1 MPLQMPLALSDVP
14 QLPNPNL
21 NPPLI
26 AESGDPFAGVR
37 VAHLVARI
45 PRGRPVRL
53 RDIVD
58 RLNADY
64 LDWSFSRP
72 VVLGVL
78 IQLQANW
85 MTDYRTRDGILLQ
98 DGAQGEEVVIEDT
111 ERVEPWLVRQVERLA
126 ADCHERL
133 LAFARDEGAAP

>member
-1 MPLQMPLALSDVP
+1 MPLQMPLVLNDVP
-14 QLPNPNL
+14 QLPDPNL
-21 NPPLI
+21 IPPLI

-45 PRGRPVRL
+45 PRGGPVRL

-72 VVLGVL
+72 VVLSVL

-126 ADCHERL
+126 AECRERL
-133 LAFARDEGAAP
+133 RTFARDEGAAP

>member
-1 MPLQMPLALSDVP
+1 MPLQMPLALNDVP
-14 QLPNPNL
+14 RLPDPNL

-45 PRGRPVRL
+45 PRGRQVRL

-72 VVLGVL
+72 VVLSVL

-85 MTDYRTRDGILLQ
+85 MTDYRTREGILLQ
-98 DGAQGEEVVIEDT
+98 EGAQGEEVVIEDT

-126 ADCHERL
+126 ADCRERL
-133 LAFARDEGAAP
+133 RTFARDEGGAP

>member
-1 MPLQMPLALSDVP
+1 MSLETREVP
-14 QLPNPNL
+14 SLPDPNI

-26 AESGDPFAGVR
+26 AESGDPFAAVR

-45 PRGRPVRL
+45 PRGKPVRL

-72 VVLGVL
+72 VVVSVL

-85 MTDYRTRDGILLQ
+85 RTDYRTREGIVLGDGTH
-98 DGAQGEEVVIEDT
+98 GEEVVIEDT
-111 ERVEPWLVRQVERLA
+111 SRVEPWLVRQVERLA
-126 ADCHERL
+126 GECRERL
-133 LAFARDEGAAP
+133 VIFARDEGGAP

>member
-1 MPLQMPLALSDVP
+1 VSLTLHD
-14 QLPNPNL
+14 LPELPDPNL

-26 AESGDPFAGVR
+26 AESGDPFAGLR

-64 LDWSFSRP
+64 LDWSFRRP

-78 IQLQANW
+78 VQLQANW
-85 MTDYRTRDGILLQ
+85 MTDFRTREGIVLQ
-98 DGAQGEEVVIEDT
+98 DGAQGEEVIIEDT
-111 ERVEPWLVRQVERLA
+111 TRVEPWLVRQVERLA
-126 ADCHERL
+126 AECRERL
-133 LAFARDEGAAP
+133 VAFARDEGAAP

>member
-1 MPLQMPLALSDVP
+1 MPLELRDVP
-14 QLPNPNL
+14 QLPDPNL
-21 NPPLI
+21 HPPVT
-26 AESGDPFAGVR
+26 AESGDPFAGLR

-53 RDIVD
+53 RDMVD
-58 RLNADY
+58 RLNGDH

-78 IQLQANW
+78 VQMQANW
-85 MTDYRTRDGILLQ
+85 MTDYRTREGILLQ

-111 ERVEPWLVRQVERLA
+111 SRVEPWLVRQAERLA
-126 ADCHERL
+126 AECQQRL
-133 LAFARDEGAAP
+133 RAFARDEGSAP

>member
-1 MPLQMPLALSDVP
+1 MSLTLHD
-14 QLPNPNL
+14 LPELPDPNL

-26 AESGDPFAGVR
+26 AESGDPFAGLR

-45 PRGRPVRL
+45 PRGLPVRL

-78 IQLQANW
+78 VQLQANW
-85 MTDYRTRDGILLQ
+85 MTDFRTREGIALH
-98 DGAQGEEVVIEDT
+98 DGAHGEEVIIEDT
-111 ERVEPWLVRQVERLA
+111 TRVEPWLVRQVERLA
-126 ADCHERL
+126 AECRERL
-133 LAFARDEGAAP
+133 VAFARDEGGAP

>member
-1 MPLQMPLALSDVP
+1 MPLDLHDVP
-14 QLPNPNL
+14 QLPDPNL
-21 NPPLI
+21 NPPLN
-26 AESGDPFAGVR
+26 AESGDPFAGLR

-53 RDIVD
+53 RDMVD

-72 VVLGVL
+72 VVLSVL
-78 IQLQANW
+78 VQLQANW
-85 MTDYRTRDGILLQ
+85 MTDYRTREGILLQ

-111 ERVEPWLVRQVERLA
+111 DRVEPWLVRQAERLA
-126 ADCHERL
+126 AECRERL
-133 LAFARDEGAAP
+133 RAFARDEGAAP

>member
-1 MPLQMPLALSDVP
+1 MPLDLRDVP
-14 QLPNPNL
+14 RLPDPNL

-45 PRGRPVRL
+45 PRGTPVRL

-72 VVLGVL
+72 VVLSVL
-78 IQLQANW
+78 VQLQANW
-85 MTDYRTRDGILLQ
+85 MTDYRTREGILLQ

-111 ERVEPWLVRQVERLA
+111 DRVEPWLVRQVERLA
-126 ADCHERL
+126 ADCRERL
-133 LAFARDEGAAP
+133 FNFARDEGAAP